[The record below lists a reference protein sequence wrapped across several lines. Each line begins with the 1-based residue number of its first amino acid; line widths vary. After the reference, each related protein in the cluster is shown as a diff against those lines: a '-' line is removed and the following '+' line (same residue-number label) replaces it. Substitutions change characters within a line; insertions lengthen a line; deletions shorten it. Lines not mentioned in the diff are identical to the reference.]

1 MIDHGPTRAAGKTA
15 SPNVSPG
22 EYTQGM
28 ADVEIRPI
36 DSAEFPAYIRTLVE
50 TFGED
55 PRDADRDADRSVF
68 EPERSLAGVDRD
80 SIIATAAIFSRDMTV
95 PGGPRPVA
103 GVTMVSVA
111 PTHRRRGILTEMM
124 RRQLTELHELQ
135 REPVAALWASE
146 GGIYGRFGYGLA
158 ARRCLLTGRTAELR
172 LRSGA
177 DLGSG
182 RIRLAGSEEARPRL
196 VEVYEQLR
204 AHQVG
209 WLDRRDRWWDYR
221 LYDPE
226 HWRQGATALRYALN
240 MEEDGRVTGYGVY
253 RIKPV
258 WDTGTNDTEVQVHEV
273 AAVTPQAYLS
283 VWSFLTNLDL
293 VPRVRKRIA
302 PLDEPL
308 QHALANPRAVKLEI
322 LDGLWIRLADVGR
335 ALADRTYSADLDLV
349 LEVTDDFCPWNAGR
363 WRLSGGLGGAT
374 CSRTH
379 DPADLAVSGADLGA
393 AYLGGTTLA
402 SLAAAGRVG
411 ESRRGALQAAS
422 RAFAGDRQPWC
433 PEVF

>member
-1 MIDHGPTRAAGKTA
+1 
-15 SPNVSPG
+15 
-22 EYTQGM
+22 M
-28 ADVEIRPI
+28 ADVELRPI
-36 DSAEFPAYIRTLVE
+36 DSAEFPAFFRTIVE

-55 PRDADRDADRSVF
+55 PRDADRDADRWVF
-68 EPERSLAGVDRD
+68 EPERSLAGLDRD
-80 SIIATAAIFSRDMTV
+80 SVVATTAIFSRDMTI

-103 GVTMVSVA
+103 AVTMVSVA

-124 RRQLTELHELQ
+124 RRQLTELHEEQ

-158 ARRCLLTGRTAELR
+158 ARRCLLTGRTSEFR
-172 LRSGA
+172 LRPGA
-177 DLGSG
+177 DLGAG
-182 RIRLAGSEEARPRL
+182 RVRLAGGEEARPRL

-204 AHQVG
+204 GQQVG

-240 MEEDGRVTGYGVY
+240 TEEDGRVTGYGVY
-253 RIKPV
+253 RIKSS
-258 WDTGTNDTEVQVHEV
+258 WDTGVNDTEVQVLEV
-273 AAVTPQAYLS
+273 AAISPQAYLA

-293 VPRVRKRIA
+293 VPKVRKRIA

-308 QHALANPRAVKLEI
+308 QHALANPRAVKLEV
-322 LDGLWIRLADVGR
+322 LDGLWIRLADAGR
-335 ALADRTYSADLDLV
+335 ALGDRVYSTELDVV
-349 LEVTDDFCPWNAGR
+349 LDVTDDFCPWNAGR
-363 WRLSGGLGGAT
+363 WRLAAGSGGAD

-379 DPADLAVSGADLGA
+379 DPADLTLSGTDLGA

-402 SLAAAGRVG
+402 SLAGAGRVT
-411 ESRRGALQAAS
+411 ELRRGALEAAS